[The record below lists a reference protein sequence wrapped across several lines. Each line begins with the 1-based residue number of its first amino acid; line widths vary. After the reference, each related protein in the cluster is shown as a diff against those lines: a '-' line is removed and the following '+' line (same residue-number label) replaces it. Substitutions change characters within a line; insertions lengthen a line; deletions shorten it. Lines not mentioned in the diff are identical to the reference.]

1 MTMKKLLFLLMAV
14 SLAFNVSA
22 GRPKAKHVVLF
33 AIDGWGG
40 YSVPKAKNIPNIRK
54 IMDSG
59 CFTLHSRSTLPSS
72 SAINWA
78 SMFMGAGTEMH
89 GYTEWNS
96 RTPEI
101 PSFCVNERGIFP
113 TIFSV
118 IREQMPEAET
128 GCLMEWVGIKYLID
142 SAAVNC
148 VEVLDE
154 SQQSL
159 LCERA
164 ERYILEKKPDFELAM
179 NADFLQLL
187 FALSRF
193 CNNSPNPRPR
203 GVPRLNSILA
213 FLNEHLAD
221 ASIQVA
227 DIAEKNG
234 MTLKTME
241 RLFRKNTGLPPGAFL
256 ASLRLER
263 AAELLR
269 NNSEL
274 SVTEVAFHCGFSDSA
289 YFSRAFR
296 KKYAESP
303 REYRKKYAAP
313 APPPRRKHL
322 ESDL

>member
-1 MTMKKLLFLLMAV
+1 MAV

-164 ERYILEKKPDFELAM
+164 ERYIQEKKPDFVAICYDQLDHTGH
-179 NADFLQLL
+179 ADGFD
-187 FALSRF
+187 
-193 CNNSPNPRPR
+193 
-203 GVPRLNSILA
+203 VP
-213 FLNEHLAD
+213 EYY
-221 ASIQVA
+221 
-227 DIAEKNG
+227 
-234 MTLKTME
+234 TT
-241 RLFRKNTGLPPGAFL
+241 
-256 ASLRLER
+256 LER
-263 AAELLR
+263 IDTFLGRVIEATKKAGMFDDTIFILTGDHGGKDKGHGGKSLLEMEVPFIIAGKNVRQGGEFKEVNMRFDTAA
-269 NNSEL
+269 
-274 SVTEVAFHCGFSDSA
+274 TIA
-289 YFSRAFR
+289 YIFGLEQPQAWIGR
-296 KKYAESP
+296 
-303 REYRKKYAAP
+303 P
-313 APPPRRKHL
+313 AVHVFK
-322 ESDL
+322 

>member
-1 MTMKKLLFLLMAV
+1 MKHRNPTDFKVEMHWHFYGECGISISATKYPDDPGTERMHFHDFHELVVVMEGTGRHVLESESYPLFKGSVFLVPPGIVHGYSDFRNCELVNVLFFPEQLLFSWEKLLTIPGIPGLLDEPFR
-14 SLAFNVSA
+14 L
-22 GRPKAKHVVLF
+22 RPRELEEVRPL
-33 AIDGWGG
+33 
-40 YSVPKAKNIPNIRK
+40 
-54 IMDSG
+54 
-59 CFTLHSRSTLPSS
+59 LL
-72 SAINWA
+72 
-78 SMFMGAGTEMH
+78 SM
-89 GYTEWNS
+89 
-96 RTPEI
+96 R
-101 PSFCVNERGIFP
+101 NER
-113 TIFSV
+113 
-118 IREQMPEAET
+118 R
-128 GCLMEWVGIKYLID
+128 
-142 SAAVNC
+142 
-148 VEVLDE
+148 
-154 SQQSL
+154 
-159 LCERA
+159 
-164 ERYILEKKPDFELAM
+164 EKKPDFELAM

-213 FLNEHLAD
+213 FLNEHFAD

-322 ESDL
+322 ESDS

>member
-1 MTMKKLLFLLMAV
+1 MKKLLFLLMAV

-101 PSFCVNERGIFP
+101 PSFYVNERGIFP

-164 ERYILEKKPDFELAM
+164 ERYILEKKPDFVAICYDQLDHTGH
-179 NADFLQLL
+179 ADGFD
-187 FALSRF
+187 
-193 CNNSPNPRPR
+193 
-203 GVPRLNSILA
+203 VP
-213 FLNEHLAD
+213 EYY
-221 ASIQVA
+221 
-227 DIAEKNG
+227 
-234 MTLKTME
+234 TT
-241 RLFRKNTGLPPGAFL
+241 
-256 ASLRLER
+256 LER
-263 AAELLR
+263 IDTFLGRVIEATKKAGMFDDTIFILTGDHGGKDKGHGGKSLLEMEVPFIIAGKNVRQGGEFKEVNMRFDTAA
-269 NNSEL
+269 
-274 SVTEVAFHCGFSDSA
+274 TIA
-289 YFSRAFR
+289 YIFGLEQPQAWIGR
-296 KKYAESP
+296 
-303 REYRKKYAAP
+303 P
-313 APPPRRKHL
+313 AVHVFK
-322 ESDL
+322 

>member
-1 MTMKKLLFLLMAV
+1 MKKLLFLLMAV

-164 ERYILEKKPDFELAM
+164 ERYILEKKPDFVAICYDQLDHTGH
-179 NADFLQLL
+179 ADGFD
-187 FALSRF
+187 
-193 CNNSPNPRPR
+193 
-203 GVPRLNSILA
+203 VP
-213 FLNEHLAD
+213 EYY
-221 ASIQVA
+221 
-227 DIAEKNG
+227 
-234 MTLKTME
+234 TT
-241 RLFRKNTGLPPGAFL
+241 
-256 ASLRLER
+256 LER
-263 AAELLR
+263 IDTFLGRVIEA
-269 NNSEL
+269 
-274 SVTEVAFHCGFSDSA
+274 T
-289 YFSRAFR
+289 
-296 KKYAESP
+296 
-303 REYRKKYAAP
+303 
-313 APPPRRKHL
+313 
-322 ESDL
+322 